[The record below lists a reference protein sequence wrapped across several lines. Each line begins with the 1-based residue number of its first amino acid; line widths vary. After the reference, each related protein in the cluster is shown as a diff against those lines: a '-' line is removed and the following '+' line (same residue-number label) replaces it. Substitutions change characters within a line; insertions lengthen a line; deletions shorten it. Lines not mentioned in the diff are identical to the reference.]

1 MCALPISRRRGDPE
15 PHEAEAAFESIWRTR
30 VPTYHAFAADYR
42 KLASRLIAALL
53 NAGAGHRFRD
63 AQPLAINFPNGRV
76 LVEPNELAE
85 LSDGTVVIRRVRTGY
100 KRRDEY
106 DRLEYTLYHLAARR
120 SDERRVGKECVS
132 TCRSR
137 CSPSP

>member
-15 PHEAEAAFESIWRTR
+15 PHEAEAAFEEIWRAR
-30 VPTYHAFAADYR
+30 GPADHAFAADYR

-85 LSDGTVVIRRVRTGY
+85 
-100 KRRDEY
+100 
-106 DRLEYTLYHLAARR
+106 R
-120 SDERRVGKECVS
+120 SEEHTS
-132 TCRSR
+132 EL
-137 CSPSP
+137 PSLMRISYAVFCLTTKN